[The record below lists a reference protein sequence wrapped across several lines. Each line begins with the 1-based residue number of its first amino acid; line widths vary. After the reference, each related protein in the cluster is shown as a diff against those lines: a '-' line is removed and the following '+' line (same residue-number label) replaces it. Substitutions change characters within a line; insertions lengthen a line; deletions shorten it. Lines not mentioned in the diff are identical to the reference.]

1 MIERR
6 ATSPNDC
13 LHDVAAH
20 PPHRPSPSSLSLS
33 SPLPALL
40 NCDQHQRHHLSSTCL
55 SVKSLGTKNYRP
67 VEARTLMTRPH
78 SATPPPLPSL
88 SPSLCCSALSLGC
101 AVKKLLCLLIL
112 PMRAAV
118 PLPLFF
124 PSRVLPTLSSA
135 ALVVNYTTKNY
146 VCLLPAASGRAP
158 APTPL
163 LLYVCV
169 A

>member
-1 MIERR
+1 MI
-6 ATSPNDC
+6 ASMTWQLTP
-13 LHDVAAH
+13 HTGAH
-20 PPHRPSPSSLSLS
+20 PPLSLS

-78 SATPPPLPSL
+78 SATPPL
-88 SPSLCCSALSLGC
+88 SSALSLLQCVILGLCCQKIIMPINFTHAGC
-101 AVKKLLCLLIL
+101 SS
-112 PMRAAV
+112 
-118 PLPLFF
+118 LPLL
-124 PSRVLPTLSSA
+124 VLPTLSSA

-158 APTPL
+158 AHPSCPL
-163 LLYVCV
+163 SLYAYV

>member
-20 PPHRPSPSSLSLS
+20 PPHRRSPSSLS

-78 SATPPPLPSL
+78 SATPPLSLPLL
-88 SPSLCCSALSLGC
+88 QCVILGLCCQKIIMPINFTHAGC
-101 AVKKLLCLLIL
+101 SSPPA
-112 PMRAAV
+112 
-118 PLPLFF
+118 F
-124 PSRVLPTLSSA
+124 PSPPRVLPTLSSA